1 VSRLVSRILL
11 SIFMFPLAGMCY
23 VLAVV
28 VGEQALRSSTSNVSG
43 VGYRDRELM
52 MFLSADVLT
61 WGFVALYW
69 CLLWRTGVQWDKRRI
84 AGTLVSVIGAV
95 VAGVFAAVLSA
106 SAFSVGDGSGFGAFV
121 GGIVAIMLWLIA
133 TIFLWRETAAE
144 RARRVVGSTK
154 SAITCPTCGY
164 NLTGLTESRC
174 PECGSRFT
182 LDELLAL
189 QQHGKTEVEI
199 E

>member
-1 VSRLVSRILL
+1 
-11 SIFMFPLAGMCY
+11 MCY
-23 VLAVV
+23 VFVV
-28 VGEQALRSSTSNVSG
+28 VIGIQTLRSSQSL
-43 VGYRDRELM
+43 GYRNGELVT
-52 MFLSADVLT
+52 FLCADVIT
-61 WGFVALYW
+61 WAFVAVYW

-84 AGTLVSVIGAV
+84 AGTLLSVVGAI

-106 SAFSVGDGSGFGAFV
+106 SAMGGGGDGTGFGAFI
-121 GGIVAIMLWLIA
+121 GGIIAIMLWLIA
-133 TIFLWRETAAE
+133 TIFLWRETAVE
-144 RARRVVGSTK
+144 RARRATASTK

-189 QQHGKTEVEI
+189 QQQGKAEVEI